1 MSECDAVTVMHVSIS
16 IDGLGT
22 LRVQCTNVH
31 VGLQLTHTVY
41 LIGNRPSIHLT
52 TLFKLNVQFPNRL
65 EKLVDPRYPARPL
78 ASKSV
83 SGVV

>member
-1 MSECDAVTVMHVSIS
+1 MDSPRCVS
-16 IDGLGT
+16 
-22 LRVQCTNVH
+22 NVHCH